1 MDRQAATDC
10 GGWRA
15 AYWLWQIVYDP
26 CDHVREVLPHIPTA
40 ARRSRSAPRRPLW
53 ACFIGY
59 RPIHTASAT
68 AMTTAAMK
76 IAVSTGAIVHIGS
89 SDALFLRP
97 RSLQLC
103 ALISVLIWIK
113 PSSRYSPVPPSAP
126 SVLKGNSFISR
137 AMSSA
142 EIAKLAGSAGA
153 EIGGYLSFRR
163 SQARSSS
170 RSPRNA
176 ARRNCSKKRCRCPA
190 SSRPQPSN
198 VASARSV
205 RRISREP

>member
-113 PSSRYSPVPPSAP
+113 PSSRYSPGPAIGTVRPQRQLFHQQGNVLSRNCNRAVPAP
-126 SVLKGNSFISR
+126 SHAAHSTFLGRLPPLEGHHRRR
-137 AMSSA
+137 AA
-142 EIAKLAGSAGA
+142 IVG
-153 EIGGYLSFRR
+153 
-163 SQARSSS
+163 
-170 RSPRNA
+170 RSP
-176 ARRNCSKKRCRCPA
+176 PA
-190 SSRPQPSN
+190 VAHWLSIANSWHEFACCAERPTLL
-198 VASARSV
+198 
-205 RRISREP
+205 